1 MCVCVCW
8 YSNLYHKHTP
18 KKLIPQTSLR
28 ENTLHSTALIY
39 PINVITVTMITPS
52 DLRKEIEERLKSYL
66 SRDKSGIRKA
76 LLGLIVKM
84 KTVTVPEIH
93 ATLSAA
99 FEVSIH
105 SVASMVGT
113 IASKFGILSMKKAKD
128 GDLAVYEL
136 KPQYA
141 ELVERVISSA

>member
-1 MCVCVCW
+1 
-8 YSNLYHKHTP
+8 
-18 KKLIPQTSLR
+18 
-28 ENTLHSTALIY
+28 
-39 PINVITVTMITPS
+39 MISPS
-52 DLRKEIEERLKSYL
+52 DLKKEIEARLRSYL

-76 LLGLIVKM
+76 LLGLIVEM
-84 KTVTVPEIH
+84 KPVTVPEIH
-93 ATLSAA
+93 ATLSTA

-128 GDLAVYEL
+128 GDLGVYEL

-141 ELVERVISSA
+141 ELVERVISTA

>member
-1 MCVCVCW
+1 MCVLVFKSLSQT
-8 YSNLYHKHTP
+8 YSK

-28 ENTLHSTALIY
+28 GSNLHSTSLIY
-39 PINVITVTMITPS
+39 SINVITVTMITPS
-52 DLRKEIEERLKSYL
+52 DLRKEIEERLRSYL

-84 KTVTVPEIH
+84 KTATVPEIH
-93 ATLSAA
+93 ATLSAT
-99 FEVSIH
+99 FSVSIH

-128 GDLAVYEL
+128 GDLGVYEL

>member
-1 MCVCVCW
+1 
-8 YSNLYHKHTP
+8 
-18 KKLIPQTSLR
+18 
-28 ENTLHSTALIY
+28 
-39 PINVITVTMITPS
+39 MISPS
-52 DLRKEIEERLKSYL
+52 DLKKEIEERLRSYL

-76 LLGLIVKM
+76 LLSLIVKV

-93 ATLSAA
+93 AALSAN
-99 FEVSIH
+99 FSVSIH

-128 GDLAVYEL
+128 GDLGVYEL

-141 ELVERVISSA
+141 ELVERVISTA

>member
-1 MCVCVCW
+1 
-8 YSNLYHKHTP
+8 
-18 KKLIPQTSLR
+18 
-28 ENTLHSTALIY
+28 
-39 PINVITVTMITPS
+39 MITPS
-52 DLRKEIEERLKSYL
+52 DLKKEIEERLKSYL

-76 LLGLIVKM
+76 LLSLIVEM

-93 ATLSAA
+93 KTLSAA

-113 IASKFGILSMKKAKD
+113 IASKLGILSMKKAKD
-128 GDLAVYEL
+128 GDLGIYEL

-141 ELVERVISSA
+141 DLVQRVISTA